1 MVFLLLSYPG
11 KLNLLSDRTY
21 FVLKWL
27 TIKMIPGILL
37 VSAHKNVK
45 SHRCIVKEKFMFN
58 GARALH
64 YKVNILSE
72 GVVSMHLPFQFSCP
86 VSSNFTCLVVW
97 MFHRYLKKQH
107 FQKKMKMLLQKVFHS
122 LCTSYWTKGY
132 HTRLLQAVLPKSLLL
147 SAHTWRCLFSFYQRN
162 GINEREVA
170 ASWKRCMKYCLNC
183 RFTFISYVH
192 IIYRWS

>member
-1 MVFLLLSYPG
+1 MNVVFLLLSYPG
-11 KLNLLSDRTY
+11 KLNLLSNRTY

-27 TIKMIPGILL
+27 TIKIIPGILL

-64 YKVNILSE
+64 YKVDILSE

-107 FQKKMKMLLQKVFHS
+107 FQKNVNAPSESMNVIVLIWYD
-122 LCTSYWTKGY
+122 LCTPCHKKIRRIVLTLTTFAQFNFLINTQMY
-132 HTRLLQAVLPKSLLL
+132 HDL
-147 SAHTWRCLFSFYQRN
+147 C
-162 GINEREVA
+162 I
-170 ASWKRCMKYCLNC
+170 M
-183 RFTFISYVH
+183 
-192 IIYRWS
+192 